1 MGFFE
6 VNKIPLKVVMNDGFD
21 VTSGSNISE
30 TTLLYDDQELNAPT
44 FYFNKGFNGIDFEIT
59 IVMKEEYF
67 YGGRAFMDYLNQW
80 DKWNT
85 VVTVV
90 TDAMDVPNGKYVVR
104 IKNKKQTLE
113 RTSIWKLRFKQ
124 YYENSLSFESMYT
137 YKTSSLSAI
146 DQTLLKYHEIDY
158 YSPKEAILALQ
169 KKLQQKG
176 CWDNMARVQDSR
188 GVGKVIIVETDD
200 GPDFKKREPNG
211 IWDWQMKGD
220 IFGFQ
225 TTYGLGESK
234 QGKCDTE
241 TIQALVGDAYTG
253 RDAYYKWTETM

>member
-6 VNKIPLKVVMNDGFD
+6 INKVPLKVIMNDGFN
-21 VTSGSNISE
+21 VNSGSNISE

-44 FYFNKGFNGIDFEIT
+44 FYFNKGFNGIDFEISV
-59 IVMKEEYF
+59 VMKEEYF
-67 YGGRAFMDYLNQW
+67 YNGRAYMDYLNQW

-104 IKNKKQTLE
+104 IKSKKQSLE
-113 RTSIWKLRFKQ
+113 HSSIWKLRFKQ

-137 YKTSSLSAI
+137 YKTSSLSSI

-158 YSPKEAILALQ
+158 YSTKEAILALQ

-176 CWDNMARVQDSR
+176 CWDDTVKVKDSR
-188 GVGKVIIVETDD
+188 GIVKTVIVDTDD
-200 GPDFKKREPNG
+200 GPDFQKREPNG
-211 IWDWQMKGD
+211 IWDWQMQGD
-220 IFGFQ
+220 IFSFQ
-225 TTYGLGESK
+225 VMFGLDGSK
-234 QGKCDTE
+234 QGKCDLE
-241 TIQALVGDAYTG
+241 TIQALVGDTYEG
-253 RDAYYKWTETM
+253 QGFYHQWNV